1 MVVAVAVVIVVVKVV
16 VLWVGGYN
24 KGDTGF
30 GGTVMVVVRA
40 LQVLDKEC
48 KAQLY
53 SVDFRCA
60 TPRSR
65 HIQHNSNQKFVLA
78 AFV

>member
-48 KAQLY
+48 KAQLSASILDARPRDADTY
-53 SVDFRCA
+53 NI
-60 TPRSR
+60 TPTK
-65 HIQHNSNQKFVLA
+65 NSS
-78 AFV
+78 